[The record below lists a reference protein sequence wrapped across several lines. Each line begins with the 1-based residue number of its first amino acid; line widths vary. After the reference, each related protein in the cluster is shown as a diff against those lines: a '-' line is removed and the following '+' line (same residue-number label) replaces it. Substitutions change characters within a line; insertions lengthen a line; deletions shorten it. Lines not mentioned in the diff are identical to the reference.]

1 MTLQTYG
8 TFGFLNPGQLAEE
21 PLMLLDFGIEKRQ
34 SEKYDFYND
43 DRDYDGFLFQYTFQG
58 EGVFET
64 EEGSRRLS
72 AGTAFF
78 SCIPEK
84 SRYYLPAGEPE
95 NRWEYLY
102 VHFQGPAAV
111 PFFRKIRD
119 SFGPVVTVPADSF
132 PIQLWLN
139 LHEDMTNGRQL
150 RRYEGGD
157 LVYRFLSSLLRTLE
171 EPQRPAL
178 TPCVEESIRYMKE
191 HFPEHFSIEELAA
204 YKGLSSAYFTRLFT
218 RETGQSPVRYLTG
231 LRLSH
236 ALSLLLNTTMPVEA
250 VARDC
255 GFSCGNYFC
264 KVFRRASGCTPAEYR
279 RRYGADR
286 LRASHILPA
295 MPVFYAAQKRKSLK
309 DKKKHLISIVFRQI
323 LFILG

>member
-34 SEKYDFYND
+34 SEKYDFYNN

-111 PFFRKIRD
+111 PF
-119 SFGPVVTVPADSF
+119 
-132 PIQLWLN
+132 
-139 LHEDMTNGRQL
+139 
-150 RRYEGGD
+150 
-157 LVYRFLSSLLRTLE
+157 
-171 EPQRPAL
+171 
-178 TPCVEESIRYMKE
+178 
-191 HFPEHFSIEELAA
+191 
-204 YKGLSSAYFTRLFT
+204 
-218 RETGQSPVRYLTG
+218 
-231 LRLSH
+231 
-236 ALSLLLNTTMPVEA
+236 
-250 VARDC
+250 
-255 GFSCGNYFC
+255 
-264 KVFRRASGCTPAEYR
+264 SG
-279 RRYGADR
+279 
-286 LRASHILPA
+286 
-295 MPVFYAAQKRKSLK
+295 K
-309 DKKKHLISIVFRQI
+309 
-323 LFILG
+323 

>member
-95 NRWEYLY
+95 NRWDYLY

-279 RRYGADR
+279 RRYG
-286 LRASHILPA
+286 
-295 MPVFYAAQKRKSLK
+295 
-309 DKKKHLISIVFRQI
+309 
-323 LFILG
+323 G

>member
-1 MTLQTYG
+1 
-8 TFGFLNPGQLAEE
+8 
-21 PLMLLDFGIEKRQ
+21 MLLDFGIEKRQ

-171 EPQRPAL
+171 EPQPACADAL
-178 TPCVEESIRYMKE
+178 CGGKHPLHEGA
-191 HFPEHFSIEELAA
+191 FPGAFFHRGAGGVQGAFL
-204 YKGLSSAYFTRLFT
+204 RLFHPAFYQGN
-218 RETGQSPVRYLTG
+218 RAVPGQISDRAAAFPCAVPASEHHHARGSSGPG
-231 LRLSH
+231 LRF
-236 ALSLLLNTTMPVEA
+236 LLRE
-250 VARDC
+250 
-255 GFSCGNYFC
+255 
-264 KVFRRASGCTPAEYR
+264 
-279 RRYGADR
+279 
-286 LRASHILPA
+286 
-295 MPVFYAAQKRKSLK
+295 
-309 DKKKHLISIVFRQI
+309 
-323 LFILG
+323 LFL

>member
-139 LHEDMTNGRQL
+139 LHEVMTMAGSC
-150 RRYEGGD
+150 GGM
-157 LVYRFLSSLLRTLE
+157 R
-171 EPQRPAL
+171 
-178 TPCVEESIRYMKE
+178 VEIW
-191 HFPEHFSIEELAA
+191 FTAFCLAA
-204 YKGLSSAYFTRLFT
+204 ADPGGTAAACADALCGGKHPLHEGAFPGAFFHRGAGGVQGAFLRLFHPAFYQ
-218 RETGQSPVRYLTG
+218 ETGSPR
-231 LRLSH
+231 S
-236 ALSLLLNTTMPVEA
+236 
-250 VARDC
+250 D
-255 GFSCGNYFC
+255 
-264 KVFRRASGCTPAEYR
+264 
-279 RRYGADR
+279 
-286 LRASHILPA
+286 I
-295 MPVFYAAQKRKSLK
+295 
-309 DKKKHLISIVFRQI
+309 
-323 LFILG
+323 